1 MFHNNT
7 LHLFRE
13 NGIANCCLFTHLAE
27 VKTHY
32 KATVIANDAEVHGMA
47 SVVPSKLLKFNVCG
61 HLWKMS

>member
-7 LHLFRE
+7 IHLFRE

-47 SVVPSKLLKFNVCG
+47 SVVPSKLL
-61 HLWKMS
+61 